1 MSLRTLVALP
11 LLYVLPASGQAR
23 LLASATLLATPT
35 AHRAAS
41 HSPAHWLLQSIVAS
55 ATPGAIS
62 VGLASRL
69 EYTLSSELPLPY
81 CVSQVQPPICKLGCE
96 GDACG
101 CGELRPESKVAGC
114 PPRWVPGDVSHMH
127 DTASMVP
134 AIVTLNGVQIGHPV
148 EAGPDGQGK
157 EHGTDGSTSC
167 DEIAAIGVRDGV
179 VRGVS
184 SLIVSGFSIGMIGD
198 HGEQIEFRYW
208 NSKQGKEYFIDYQ
221 YTMASNEQVGSFGKG
236 KEINLVL
243 SDTYA
248 CKPCAN
254 RCSHYLFEPPG
265 SKVYPFVLQLGA
277 SEECV
282 ENPAKGTCELSSGV
296 ARTNGARTC
305 LAGPLVTSPECYTP
319 CSQLHG
325 KLHAELRRQLG
336 TTRGTADAGSAPPA
350 AASLLGTWGSGY
362 FFAAAALLLCIAC
375 GLRGRSSSGRGAY
388 KRLDHL
394 G

>member
-1 MSLRTLVALP
+1 MLLRTLVALP

-41 HSPAHWLLQSIVAS
+41 HRPAHWLLQSIVAS

-62 VGLASRL
+62 VGLASWL

-277 SEECV
+277 SEGCV

-336 TTRGTADAGSAPPA
+336 TTRGTADGSAPPA

-362 FFAAAALLLCIAC
+362 FFAAAALLLCIASV
-375 GLRGRSSSGRGAY
+375 LSYRRNSSGRGAY

>member
-1 MSLRTLVALP
+1 MSLHTRGTLATLQF
-11 LLYVLPASGQAR
+11 LWLYVLPASG
-23 LLASATLLATPT
+23 
-35 AHRAAS
+35 
-41 HSPAHWLLQSIVAS
+41 
-55 ATPGAIS
+55 
-62 VGLASRL
+62 
-69 EYTLSSELPLPY
+69 
-81 CVSQVQPPICKLGCE
+81 QVQPPICKLGCE

-184 SLIVSGFSIGMIGD
+184 SLIASGFSIGMIGD

-208 NSKQGKEYFIDYQ
+208 NSKQGKEYFVDSQ
-221 YTMASNEQVGSFGKG
+221 YTMASNEQVGSFAKG

-243 SDTYA
+243 SDKYL

-254 RCSHYLFEPPG
+254 RCSHYLVEPPG
-265 SKVYPFVLQLGA
+265 SKVDPFVLQLGA
-277 SEECV
+277 SEGCV
-282 ENPAKGTCELSSGV
+282 ENPAKGTCELTSSGV
-296 ARTNGARTC
+296 ARHC

-319 CSQLHG
+319 CSQLH
-325 KLHAELRRQLG
+325 KMLHTELRRQLG
-336 TTRGTADAGSAPPA
+336 TTRGTADGSAPPA
-350 AASLLGTWGSGY
+350 SASPLGTWGSGY
-362 FFAAAALLLCIAC
+362 FFAAALLLCIAC
-375 GLRGRSSSGRGAY
+375 GLRGRRSSGRGAY